1 MTQASTPSMEGGDDA
16 FMGEMMRQL
25 ESMADSGEFENLLE
39 GMMQQLMS
47 KELLYEPMKHMAE
60 NVSNDTLRNNPL
72 LLTCVAVY
80 QLAWR

>member
-72 LLTCVAVY
+72 SLTCVAVY
-80 QLAWR
+80 QLA

>member
-80 QLAWR
+80 QLA